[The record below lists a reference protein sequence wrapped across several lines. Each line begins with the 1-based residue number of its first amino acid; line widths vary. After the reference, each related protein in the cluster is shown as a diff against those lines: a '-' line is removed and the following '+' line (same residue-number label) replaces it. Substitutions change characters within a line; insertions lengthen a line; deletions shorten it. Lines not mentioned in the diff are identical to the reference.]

1 MVSIAKLNNFITVI
15 LKFRSLSTLRVIL
28 YIFLIIFVASG
39 VINQNMLMKII
50 PNKITYFGVNRFLE
64 FSCKVSLQD

>member
-28 YIFLIIFVASG
+28 CISFDYLCCQWCHKSKHVDENHI
-39 VINQNMLMKII
+39 
-50 PNKITYFGVNRFLE
+50 NKITYLGVNGFLE

>member
-50 PNKITYFGVNRFLE
+50 PNKITYLGVNRFLE